1 MRAKSSEKFNN
12 QNFLEKIESS
22 ITEYPTSRL
31 GPKLEKNKNSTNLNI
46 FNENFVSNPK
56 VPTSKNLNSQQ
67 NLSNKNQFSKTQNQ
81 IANNLSV
88 LQRSKTGVIVLF
100 LKINS
105 IEKLSRSCFNWLA
118 FYIFG

>member
-46 FNENFVSNPK
+46 FNENFVANPK